1 MCKRFL
7 KEELSVC
14 VNAKFAANNMI
25 KTNGFK
31 GWIFTFQCKNQAEN
45 VVSVKIGLDTHQRLV
60 HFSLVQQAG

>member
-14 VNAKFAANNMI
+14 ANAKFAHNNMI
-25 KTNGFK
+25 KTNGLK

-45 VVSVKIGLDTHQRLV
+45 VVSVKTDLNKHQPLA
-60 HFSLVQQAG
+60 HFFLVQ